1 MYSFI
6 YIYWYNMKKIKGFIE
21 IEINVAEIFSS
32 IDFAYYIKYAFF
44 KCRSEFK

>member
-1 MYSFI
+1 
-6 YIYWYNMKKIKGFIE
+6 MKKIKGFIE
-21 IEINVAEIFSS
+21 IEINLSEIYSF